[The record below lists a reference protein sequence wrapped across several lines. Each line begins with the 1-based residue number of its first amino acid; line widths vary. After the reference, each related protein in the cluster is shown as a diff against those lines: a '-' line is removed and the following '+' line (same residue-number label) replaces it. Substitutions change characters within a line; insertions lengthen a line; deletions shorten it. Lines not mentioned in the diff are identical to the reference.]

1 MAGKKGRSGR
11 PKNPPTPKK
20 LLKEVLPVIDIFT
33 EDELSIYNDLV
44 DVYMED
50 FDEGDLKSSDIDDI
64 LDLAKNRVLEFRLL
78 KTSKEDIDKQLDAS
92 AAIEKLRKQNDKIK
106 ENLSSRRRD
115 RIDPNKYKGFS
126 IVDLAVAF
134 DNERKYELTEKVR
147 KLSKEEEKIL
157 ENRKDYGG
165 NRYDLDVKE
174 KDEGYGLEED

>member
-78 KTSKEDIDKQLDAS
+78 KTSKDNVDKQLDAS

-134 DNERKYELTEKVR
+134 DNERKQELTEKVR
-147 KLSKEEEKIL
+147 KLSKEEEEIL
-157 ENRKDYGG
+157 KNRDGYGG
-165 NRYDLDVKE
+165 NRHDLDVKE
-174 KDEGYGLEED
+174 KDEGYGIEEE